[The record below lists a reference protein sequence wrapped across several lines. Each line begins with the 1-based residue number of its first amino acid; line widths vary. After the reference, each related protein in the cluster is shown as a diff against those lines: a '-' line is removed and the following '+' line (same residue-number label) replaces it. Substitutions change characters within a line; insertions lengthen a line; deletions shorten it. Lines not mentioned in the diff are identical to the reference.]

1 MPTTRR
7 QLLKSAAVAAT
18 SAVLPAA
25 CGFAQSKPPS
35 KLTLSAP
42 LTHSDWLLKPN
53 APKWGPDGVRT
64 MLDAC
69 KETGWSHIYWR
80 VFDAGVS
87 TYKSKLLRPGDKAE
101 ADNYFAPTSDADLAV
116 RNKFSPLTPE
126 RAAGLLQKLEAIDY
140 STFDSLAAAVEY
152 GHQIGLKIHAWA
164 SINEDDHGWGWPS
177 EFTKTHP
184 EFRWVRRD
192 GRAFH
197 SQLSFA
203 FPEVRAYKLALIDE
217 LIANYDIDGLF
228 LDWIRTGDV
237 RDNPQTTP
245 EGFADSGYEQPN
257 IDAFK
262 DKYKTDPRDLPLDD
276 DRWFRVRAE
285 PQTLFMRDVRKHVD
299 EHGQKTG
306 KPLPIAVM
314 VGHPWHY
321 RGLMDPIA
329 GNLRGLLLDV
339 TTWANEGL
347 MDAAIPAGYYRAGGN
362 ATKAFQALAS
372 ETQNKVA
379 LWYYGWVPQTP
390 DEFEREFNA
399 AASLDAKRM
408 LFWEA
413 DYIADRPP
421 AIKQAMSARASL

>member
-1 MPTTRR
+1 
-7 QLLKSAAVAAT
+7 
-18 SAVLPAA
+18 
-25 CGFAQSKPPS
+25 
-35 KLTLSAP
+35 
-42 LTHSDWLLKPN
+42 
-53 APKWGPDGVRT
+53 

-69 KETGWSHIYWR
+69 KESGWSHIYWR

-87 TYKSKLLRPGDKAE
+87 TYRSKLLRPGDKAE
-101 ADNYFAPTSDADLAV
+101 ADNYFAPQNEADLAI
-116 RNKFSPLTPE
+116 RQKFSPLTPE
-126 RAAGLLQKLEAIDY
+126 RAAEVLQKLEAIDY
-140 STFDSLAAAVEY
+140 STFDSLAAAIDY
-152 GHQIGLKIHAWA
+152 GHKIGLKIHAWA

-177 EFTKTHP
+177 EFTKAHP

-192 GRAFH
+192 GRAYH

-217 LIANYDIDGLF
+217 LITNYNLDGLF

-237 RDNPQTTP
+237 RDNPQTTA

-262 DKYKTDPRDLPLDD
+262 AKHNTDPHDVPLDD

-285 PQTLFMRDVRKHVD
+285 PQNAFMRDVRALVNQHNEKSPREKSIPV
-299 EHGQKTG
+299 
-306 KPLPIAVM
+306 AVM

-339 TTWANEGL
+339 ATWAREGL
-347 MDAAIPAGYYRAGGN
+347 IDAAIPAGYYRPGGD
-362 ATKAFQALAS
+362 APKAYQALAE
-372 ETQNKVA
+372 ETQNKVD
-379 LWYYGWVPQTP
+379 LWYYAWVPQTP
-390 DEFEREFNA
+390 EDFQRDFDA
-399 AASLDAKRM
+399 AASLGAERM

-413 DYIADRPP
+413 DYIADRPSAP
-421 AIKQAMSARASL
+421 ALQQAMSARAAW